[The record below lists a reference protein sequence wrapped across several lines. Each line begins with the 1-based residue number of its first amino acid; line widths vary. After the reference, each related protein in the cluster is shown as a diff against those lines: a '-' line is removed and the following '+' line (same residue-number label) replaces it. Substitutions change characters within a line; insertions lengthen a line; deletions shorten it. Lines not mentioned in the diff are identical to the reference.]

1 MSEDMEEKL
10 ESSRPEMTASA
21 TNAARILGV
30 VSVVLGALAA
40 GIMFIGG
47 CCCGWIAWPLVI
59 IALVTGFLAIGSED
73 KTAETLG
80 KWGMGLAIAV
90 PVIRF
95 VLWIL
100 LANVLHFALQ

>member
-1 MSEDMEEKL
+1 MSEGMEKKPED
-10 ESSRPEMTASA
+10 SRPEMTTGA

-59 IALVTGFLAIGSED
+59 IALVTGFLAVGSED

-95 VLWIL
+95 VLWFVIANL
-100 LANVLHFALQ
+100 INLAT

>member
-1 MSEDMEEKL
+1 MSEGMEEKPDGT
-10 ESSRPEMTASA
+10 RPEMTAGA
-21 TNAARILGV
+21 TDAAKILGV

-47 CCCGWIAWPLVI
+47 CDCGWIAWPLVI
-59 IALVTGFLAIGSED
+59 VALVTGFLAVGSKD

-100 LANVLHFALQ
+100 LANVLHFAL